1 MLLEG
6 IFLPVLTP
14 FYPDGR
20 LYLRKLEHNVARYAN
35 TSAAGMLLLGSA
47 AEADG
52 LTDDETREVLSTA
65 IGVAANEQVMLATL
79 GRESVFAT
87 LRLAEAAAHLGYD
100 AVAIRPPA
108 FSSDASMQLEL
119 LTYFQAVADRCPLPI
134 VLASEPARTLTV
146 ELVAELASHA
156 QVLGLLDSDAST
168 ARVAALKARTAA
180 VKREVNVTPV
190 FAAVTSR
197 MQHQTEST
205 TTSGNFVSAESLG
218 AGIALATAPP
228 VSAPKL
234 ALKMRPKK
242 VGFQVLAASTAHMLE
257 GWQAGATGAAPRL
270 GACAPQACCEVF
282 QAFRDQDLPLAE
294 EKQRRIETIGERM
307 EGWSGIAALKHA
319 CDLNG
324 YFGGRPRLPLL
335 ALLAE
340 ERAQV
345 EKLLVGLQ
353 N

>member
-6 IFLPVLTP
+6 IFLPVMTP

-20 LYLRKLEHNVARYAN
+20 LYLRKLEHNVGRYAN

-52 LTDDETREVLSTA
+52 LTDEETREVLSTA
-65 IGVAANEQVMLATL
+65 IAVAAKGQVMLATL
-79 GRESVFAT
+79 GRESVFTT

-108 FSSDASMQLEL
+108 FACDPAMRLEL
-119 LTYFQAVADRCPLPI
+119 ITYFQAIADRCPLPI
-134 VLASEPARTLTV
+134 VLVSESTRVLPV

-156 QVLGLLDSDAST
+156 QVLGLLDSDTST
-168 ARVAALKARTAA
+168 ARVATLKARTSA
-180 VKREVNVTPV
+180 VEREVNVTPV
-190 FAAVTSR
+190 FTAVTGR
-197 MQHQTEST
+197 MLHPAESA

-218 AGIALATAPP
+218 SGIALAAAPP
-228 VSAPKL
+228 A
-234 ALKMRPKK
+234 AAITLKMRSKRI
-242 VGFQVLAASTAHMLE
+242 GFQILSGSTATMLD
-257 GWQAGATGAAPRL
+257 GLKAGASGAVPRL
-270 GACAPQACCEVF
+270 GACAPQACCEVY

-294 EKQRRIETIGERM
+294 EKQHRLVMIGEMM

-335 ALLAE
+335 ALRAE

-345 EKLLVGLQ
+345 EKLLVALP